1 MTVAIELTLY
11 PLADLLQGT
20 LNLVLPAIGC
30 AMGGSIAFLSLR
42 AAAKWMDIL

>member
-11 PLADLLQGT
+11 PLADLLQGIF
-20 LNLVLPAIGC
+20 NLVLPAIGY
-30 AMGGSIAFLSLR
+30 AMGGSIAFLFLR